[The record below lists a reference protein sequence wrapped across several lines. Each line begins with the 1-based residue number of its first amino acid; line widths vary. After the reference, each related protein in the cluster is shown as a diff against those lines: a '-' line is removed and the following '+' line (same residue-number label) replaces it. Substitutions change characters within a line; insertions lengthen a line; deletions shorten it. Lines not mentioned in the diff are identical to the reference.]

1 MKKFELSERVDSKK
15 VFIIQSSQLEGRL
28 DVDFYKPEILA
39 LEYKVR
45 SKASGKLSKYIAKI
59 ASGSTPSKTEE
70 HKYYTTSEL
79 GIPFLRVQNLC
90 VNGEISFTGLK
101 YINEETHEGLL
112 KRSQVY
118 GGDLLVKITG
128 VGRMAI
134 ASVAPENFIANT
146 NQHMVV
152 IKPKNIS
159 SKYLAQYLNLDLVEK
174 LASRRSTG
182 GTRPALDY
190 PALKSIPIIENI
202 DFSKL
207 NDAYLK
213 QKRILKEANEKLAS
227 IDAYLLEKLGVK
239 LPRQEKQLKSRIFI
253 RNYTEIMQS
262 RWDSYFHQKH
272 FINFHDELNNSI
284 YPVIDLKN
292 LSKKITSGITP
303 KSGGDAYV
311 SSDDG
316 IPFIRSGDI
325 NIDGNLDYSNLLYIK
340 EEIHNK
346 EMNSSKLQKNDL
358 MIAIVGATIGQIGI
372 YLGKDEANINQAIA
386 LVRLKDDLNPFFFK
400 ELIKSSIGQW
410 NLNHL
415 KRPVARANINLE
427 EISTMRLIVPP
438 IEIQDELVEHIQ
450 KIRDEAKKLETEAN
464 LVLEKAKQEI
474 EKMILGETE

>member
-1 MKKFELSERVDSKK
+1 MKTFELSERVDSKK

-112 KRSQVY
+112 KRSQVS

-227 IDAYLLEKLGVK
+227 IDAYLLDKLGVEHEQKKINVESRTFTMPFRNLVGKRFDPIYYNSDLDQFNKGKFTSTK
-239 LPRQEKQLKSRIFI
+239 LKTLIKEFSSGQGVGRQDQVSEDEGILQIRPTNLGPRGSFLFQKNIFVPDEVRHKRLQKGDVIFNNTNSQELVGKSAYWDIDLEATYSNHITVLRVNETKILPEYLALILNLYQKSNIFYSICTNWNNQSGVGIDVLLGLNIPLPPLALQEEIISHIRQI
-253 RNYTEIMQS
+253 RN
-262 RWDSYFHQKH
+262 
-272 FINFHDELNNSI
+272 
-284 YPVIDLKN
+284 
-292 LSKKITSGITP
+292 
-303 KSGGDAYV
+303 
-311 SSDDG
+311 
-316 IPFIRSGDI
+316 
-325 NIDGNLDYSNLLYIK
+325 
-340 EEIHNK
+340 
-346 EMNSSKLQKNDL
+346 
-358 MIAIVGATIGQIGI
+358 
-372 YLGKDEANINQAIA
+372 
-386 LVRLKDDLNPFFFK
+386 
-400 ELIKSSIGQW
+400 
-410 NLNHL
+410 
-415 KRPVARANINLE
+415 
-427 EISTMRLIVPP
+427 
-438 IEIQDELVEHIQ
+438 
-450 KIRDEAKKLETEAN
+450 EAKKLETEAN

-474 EKMILGETE
+474 EKMILGETV

>member
-1 MKKFELSERVDSKK
+1 MKKFELSARVDSKK

-112 KRSQVY
+112 KRSQVS

-207 NDAYLK
+207 NDAYVE
-213 QKRILKEANEKLAS
+213 QKRILKEANEKLVS
-227 IDAYLLEKLGVK
+227 IDKYLLDKLGVVG
-239 LPRQEKQLKSRIFI
+239 LNESVSTLNDRIFK
-253 RNYTEIMQS
+253 M
-262 RWDSYFHQKH
+262 
-272 FINFHDELNNSI
+272 
-284 YPVIDLKN
+284 
-292 LSKKITSGITP
+292 
-303 KSGGDAYV
+303 
-311 SSDDG
+311 
-316 IPFIRSGDI
+316 
-325 NIDGNLDYSNLLYIK
+325 
-340 EEIHNK
+340 NK
-346 EMNSSKLQKNDL
+346 SKLQSNRWDVSYYADNYFDSLEKSKFPIVKLKNIILENPIYGASAEAVDFDSNNSVRYL
-358 MIAIVGATIGQIGI
+358 RITDIDELGRLKSSNPKSVKDYSDRHKVFFNDIFFARSGSVGKCYIHKLNNTKFIFAGYLIKFKIDPNICLPDYLFYYAYSSI
-372 YLGKDEANINQAIA
+372 YLKWVEKIQRPGVQANINATEY
-386 LVRLKDDLNPFFFK
+386 KDLPII
-400 ELIKSSIGQW
+400 LPSIDVQQ
-410 NLNHL
+410 
-415 KRPVARANINLE
+415 
-427 EISTMRLIVPP
+427 EIVDYISKV
-438 IEIQDELVEHIQ
+438 
-450 KIRDEAKKLETEAN
+450 RDEAKTLEDEAN
-464 LVLEKAKQEI
+464 LVLENAKQEI
-474 EKMILGETE
+474 EKMILGETV

>member
-1 MKKFELSERVDSKK
+1 MKTFELSESIDNKK

-70 HKYYTTSEL
+70 HRYYTTSEL
-79 GIPFLRVQNLC
+79 GIPFLRVQNLG

-101 YINEETHEGLL
+101 YINEETHKGLL
-112 KRSQVY
+112 KRSQVS

-134 ASVAPENFIANT
+134 ASVAPENFVANT

-213 QKRILKEANEKLAS
+213 QKRILKEAYEKLAS
-227 IDAYLLEKLGVK
+227 IDAYLLDKLGV
-239 LPRQEKQLKSRIFI
+239 EH
-253 RNYTEIMQS
+253 E
-262 RWDSYFHQKH
+262 QK
-272 FINFHDELNNSI
+272 NKCGE
-284 YPVIDLKN
+284 
-292 LSKKITSGITP
+292 
-303 KSGGDAYV
+303 
-311 SSDDG
+311 
-316 IPFIRSGDI
+316 
-325 NIDGNLDYSNLLYIK
+325 SNLY
-340 EEIHNK
+340 N
-346 EMNSSKLQKNDL
+346 
-358 MIAIVGATIGQIGI
+358 AI
-372 YLGKDEANINQAIA
+372 
-386 LVRLKDDLNPFFFK
+386 
-400 ELIKSSIGQW
+400 
-410 NLNHL
+410 
-415 KRPVARANINLE
+415 
-427 EISTMRLIVPP
+427 
-438 IEIQDELVEHIQ
+438 
-450 KIRDEAKKLETEAN
+450 
-464 LVLEKAKQEI
+464 
-474 EKMILGETE
+474 

>member
-1 MKKFELSERVDSKK
+1 MKTFELSDRVDSKK

-70 HKYYTTSEL
+70 HKYYTTSDL

-112 KRSQVY
+112 KRSQVS

-134 ASVAPENFIANT
+134 ASVAPENFVANT

-207 NDAYLK
+207 NDAYIK
-213 QKRILKEANEKLAS
+213 QKRILKEAHEKLAL
-227 IDAYLLEKLGVK
+227 IDAYLLEKLGITLPKEDYSFSNRVFVRNFSNIVGREWDPISISREKFKIEGGIYPNKK
-239 LPRQEKQLKSRIFI
+239 LF
-253 RNYTEIMQS
+253 EISSIQKGQS
-262 RWDSYFHQKH
+262 ITSSDVVSG
-272 FINFHDELNNSI
+272 S
-284 YPVIDLKN
+284 YPVIAGGKTSPYTHNQYNYKDETITVSASGAYSGYVWYHDYPIFASDCSVLKVKDPLVQPLYLAELLKVKQKEIYYLQKGAGQPHVYPSDLAKLKIAIPP
-292 LSKKITSGITP
+292 LSIQ
-303 KSGGDAYV
+303 
-311 SSDDG
+311 
-316 IPFIRSGDI
+316 
-325 NIDGNLDYSNLLYIK
+325 
-340 EEIHNK
+340 EEI
-346 EMNSSKLQKNDL
+346 
-358 MIAIVGATIGQIGI
+358 
-372 YLGKDEANINQAIA
+372 
-386 LVRLKDDLNPFFFK
+386 
-400 ELIKSSIGQW
+400 
-410 NLNHL
+410 
-415 KRPVARANINLE
+415 
-427 EISTMRLIVPP
+427 IS
-438 IEIQDELVEHIQ
+438 HIQ
-450 KIRDEAKKLETEAN
+450 KIRDEAKQLENEAN
-464 LVLEKAKQEI
+464 LVLENAKEEI

>member
-1 MKKFELSERVDSKK
+1 MKTFELSESVDSKK

-112 KRSQVY
+112 KRSQVS

-227 IDAYLLEKLGVK
+227 IDAYLLDKLGVEHEQK
-239 LPRQEKQLKSRIFI
+239 KINVESRIFTMPFRNLVGKRFDPIYYNSDLDQFNKGKFTSTKLKTLIKEFSSGQGVGRQDQVSEDEGILQIRPTNLGPRGSFLFQKNIFVPDEVRHKRLQKGDVIFNNTNSQELVGKSAYWDIDLEATYSNHITVLRVNETKILPEYLALILNLYQKSNIFYSICTNWNNQSGVGIDVLLGLNIPLPPLALQEEIISHIRQI
-253 RNYTEIMQS
+253 RN
-262 RWDSYFHQKH
+262 
-272 FINFHDELNNSI
+272 
-284 YPVIDLKN
+284 
-292 LSKKITSGITP
+292 
-303 KSGGDAYV
+303 
-311 SSDDG
+311 
-316 IPFIRSGDI
+316 
-325 NIDGNLDYSNLLYIK
+325 
-340 EEIHNK
+340 
-346 EMNSSKLQKNDL
+346 
-358 MIAIVGATIGQIGI
+358 
-372 YLGKDEANINQAIA
+372 
-386 LVRLKDDLNPFFFK
+386 
-400 ELIKSSIGQW
+400 
-410 NLNHL
+410 
-415 KRPVARANINLE
+415 
-427 EISTMRLIVPP
+427 
-438 IEIQDELVEHIQ
+438 
-450 KIRDEAKKLETEAN
+450 EAKKLETEAN

-474 EKMILGETE
+474 EKMILGETV